1 MVGPKFLGV
10 FIELVWKF
18 GMIKLIEA
26 ICVGGDLMP
35 DINWIKEK
43 IVPIAIRYGLNKMYL
58 FGSYAK
64 GTATEESDID
74 LLFERGDKITLLG
87 VSSMLLDLK
96 ESLGKSVDLVS
107 VNSLEPSFAKEVYGS
122 EVLLYEK

>member
-1 MVGPKFLGV
+1 MKKFD
-10 FIELVWKF
+10 
-18 GMIKLIEA
+18 MIKLVVGV
-26 ICVGGDLMP
+26 CVGDNKMP

-43 IVPIAIRYGLNKMYL
+43 TVPIAIRYGLNKMYL

-74 LLFERGDKITLLG
+74 LLFERGERITLLG
-87 VSSMLLDLK
+87 VSSMLQDLK

>member
-1 MVGPKFLGV
+1 ML
-10 FIELVWKF
+10 
-18 GMIKLIEA
+18 
-26 ICVGGDLMP
+26 

-43 IVPIAIRYGLNKMYL
+43 TVPIAIRYGLKKMYL

-87 VSSMLLDLK
+87 VSSMLQDLK

-107 VNSLEPSFAKEVYGS
+107 VNSLEPSFAEEVYGS